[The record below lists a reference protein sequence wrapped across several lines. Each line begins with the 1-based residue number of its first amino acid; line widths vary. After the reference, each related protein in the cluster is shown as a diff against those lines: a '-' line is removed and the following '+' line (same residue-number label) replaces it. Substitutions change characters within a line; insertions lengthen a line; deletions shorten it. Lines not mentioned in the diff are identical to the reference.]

1 MNRIDSITLTDALP
15 EIFGPIA
22 DSGQIAASHV
32 WRTDLS
38 LVRPHRYLIEAASGT
53 GKSSLCSYIYG
64 QRRDYTGT
72 ILFNDTDI
80 RSYGIDDWC
89 RIRRSHLALLPQ
101 EMRLFGELTVR
112 DNLLLKNRLTDA
124 LSEQDIRGMLDEF
137 GLLHKYEQPARL
149 LSIGQQQRVAIVR
162 ALCQPFDFILLD
174 EPVSHLDA
182 DNNRIAAAMIAR
194 AAAANDAA
202 VVTTSVGNPLLL
214 DHHSTLLL

>member
-1 MNRIDSITLTDALP
+1 MQRIDSITLSDALP

-22 DSGQIAASHV
+22 DSRQIVDSHV
-32 WRTDLS
+32 WRTDLR
-38 LVRPHRYLIEAASGT
+38 LVRPQHYLIEAASGT

-89 RIRRSHLALLPQ
+89 RVRRSHLALLPQ
-101 EMRLFGELTVR
+101 EMRLFPELTVR

-124 LSEQDIRGMLDEF
+124 LSEEQIRQMLDEF
-137 GLLHKYEQPARL
+137 GLLHKYDQPARL

-182 DNNRIAAAMIAR
+182 DNNRIAAGMIAR
-194 AAAANDAA
+194 AAAQNQAA
-202 VVTTSVGNPLLL
+202 VISTSVGNPLLL
-214 DHHSTLLL
+214 DVSSKLML

>member
-1 MNRIDSITLTDALP
+1 MTRIDSITLSDALP

-22 DSGQIAASHV
+22 DSRQIVDSHV
-32 WRTDLS
+32 WRTDLR
-38 LVRPHRYLIEAASGT
+38 LVRPQHYLIEAASGT

-72 ILFNDTDI
+72 ILFNGTDI

-89 RIRRSHLALLPQ
+89 RVRRSHLALLPQ
-101 EMRLFGELTVR
+101 EMRLFPELTVR

-124 LSEQDIRGMLDEF
+124 LTEEQIRQMLDEF
-137 GLLHKYEQPARL
+137 GLLHKYDQPARL

-182 DNNRIAAAMIAR
+182 DNNRIAAGMIAR
-194 AAAANDAA
+194 AAAQNQAA
-202 VVTTSVGNPLLL
+202 VISTSVGNPLLL
-214 DHHSTLLL
+214 DVSSKLML

>member
-1 MNRIDSITLTDALP
+1 MTRIDSITLSDALP

-22 DSGQIAASHV
+22 DSRQIVDSHV
-32 WRTDLS
+32 WRTDLR
-38 LVRPHRYLIEAASGT
+38 LVRPQHYLIEAASGT

-89 RIRRSHLALLPQ
+89 RVRRSHLALLPQ
-101 EMRLFGELTVR
+101 EMRLFPELTVR

-124 LSEQDIRGMLDEF
+124 LSEEQIRQMLDEF
-137 GLLHKYEQPARL
+137 GLLHKYDQPARL

-182 DNNRIAAAMIAR
+182 DNNRIAAGMIAR
-194 AAAANDAA
+194 AAAQNQAA
-202 VVTTSVGNPLLL
+202 VISTSVGNPLLL
-214 DHHSTLLL
+214 DVSSKLML